1 MSNLKR
7 MIQIIAGGNMHA
19 FLVGDKVKVKVA
31 GSRLQ
36 YDNYTEVTKNG
47 RIVKI
52 CQIQGQ
58 TVASVAWSIGPALS
72 DEFIEDLV
80 FQKG

>member
-1 MSNLKR
+1 
-7 MIQIIAGGNMHA
+7 MHA
-19 FLVGDKVKVKVA
+19 FVVGDKVKMKVD

-47 RIVKI
+47 RIIKI
-52 CQIQGQ
+52 RQLQGQ
-58 TVASVAWSIGPALS
+58 TVANVAWSIGPAQS
-72 DEFIEDLV
+72 EEFVEDLI